1 MCELLWSYLV
11 GSDWQYR
18 FQDRLRNVIY
28 SKKCRVNELDVPR
41 DSDYASKSE

>member
-11 GSDWQYR
+11 GSDWQYS
-18 FQDRLRNVIY
+18 LRNVIY

-41 DSDYASKSE
+41 DSDNASKSE